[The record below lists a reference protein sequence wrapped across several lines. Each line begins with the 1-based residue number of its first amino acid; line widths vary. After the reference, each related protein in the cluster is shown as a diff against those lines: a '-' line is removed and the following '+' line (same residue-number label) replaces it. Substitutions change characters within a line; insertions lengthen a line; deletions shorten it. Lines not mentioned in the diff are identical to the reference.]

1 MRSRHR
7 SLIAALLVLATPV
20 FAGAQEPATPAPR
33 TLVVTGT
40 GEATMKPDLAIAS
53 FTVLRSAETAR
64 AALDQANAAMSEVTA
79 GMRQFGAEDRD
90 LQTSGFSIVPQYRY
104 DNERQDGIK
113 NPPQIVGYEVRNTL
127 TVRVRDIAKLGEIL
141 DRAVTL
147 GVNQGGDISFD
158 VAEPRKGRDAARKKA
173 VADAMATATV
183 LAEAAGMT
191 LGPVRE
197 ISEDGAFNQPIPL
210 NRSLKMMA
218 AEAAP
223 SVVPVETGETRF
235 SASVRMVY
243 DISD

>member
-1 MRSRHR
+1 MRNRHR
-7 SLIAALLVLATPV
+7 NLIAALLVLATPV
-20 FAGAQEPATPAPR
+20 LAGAQEPAAPAPR

-64 AALDQANAAMSEVTA
+64 AALDQASAAMSEVTA
-79 GMRQFGAEDRD
+79 GMRELGAEDRD

-104 DNERQDGIK
+104 DNQRPDGVQT
-113 NPPQIVGYEVRNTL
+113 PPAIVGYEVRNTL
-127 TVRVRDIAKLGEIL
+127 TVRVRDIARLGEIL

-147 GVNQGGDISFD
+147 GVNQGGDISFA
-158 VAEPRKGRDAARKKA
+158 VAEPRQARDAARKKA
-173 VADAMATATV
+173 VADAAATAEL
-183 LAEAAGMT
+183 LAEAAGVT

-197 ISEDGAFNQPIPL
+197 ISEDLGVIPPMPL
-210 NRSLKMMA
+210 NRSMKMMA

-223 SVVPVETGETRF
+223 SVVPVETGENTF
-235 SASVRMVY
+235 TASVRMVY